1 MREEDESHLV
11 LFEAPIQNL
20 NEKWS
25 HRIEFLFELVSI
37 AQLLLPYSSDPK
49 WCIGFGIFS
58 GEFLEK
64 FWEWFEIEPV

>member
-49 WCIGFGIFS
+49 
-58 GEFLEK
+58 
-64 FWEWFEIEPV
+64 